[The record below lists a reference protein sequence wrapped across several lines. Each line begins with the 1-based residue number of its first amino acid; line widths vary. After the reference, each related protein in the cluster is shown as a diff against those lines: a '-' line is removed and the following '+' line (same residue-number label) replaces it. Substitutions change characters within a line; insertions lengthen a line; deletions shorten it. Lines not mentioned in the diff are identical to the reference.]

1 MKKNYNIVPWSCIIK
16 LDDDE
21 VLLVGGGV
29 SPAQFL
35 KRTFFYN
42 GEKNEWIIGPT
53 TQNSRLSS
61 KLVHFNIQIIF

>member
-1 MKKNYNIVPWSCIIK
+1 
-16 LDDDE
+16 

-42 GEKNEWIIGPT
+42 GEKNEWIIGPS

-61 KLVHFNIQIIF
+61 KLVHFNKKIFF